1 MVEVNDG
8 GSRVRGLLIPALL
21 VKAIESGEWRQNHDL
36 GRLRHLFGE
45 DPDSPGFYSLQGMA
59 EQTDG
64 LLALEEDLLSWY
76 LGDPASSVRP
86 GDLRADSFVL
96 IGDLGPERPFAL
108 DYRNSHED
116 PEIVYMTESG
126 AWRVVASG
134 VAEFLQALGIRVSD
148 DGDH

>member
-1 MVEVNDG
+1 MDSKSWRPYLRLSGASVVEMNDG
-8 GSRVRGLLIPALL
+8 DSRVRGLLIPGLL
-21 VKAIESGEWRQNHDL
+21 VRAIESGEWRQNHDL
-36 GRLRHLFGE
+36 GRLRRLFGE

-76 LGDPASSVRP
+76 LGDPDSSVRP

-116 PEIVYMTESG
+116 LRLSI
-126 AWRVVASG
+126 
-134 VAEFLQALGIRVSD
+134 
-148 DGDH
+148 